1 MTSVLFPLSR
11 LKTSLVSAILAV
23 SKVLLIVEMQI
34 QQGYPDREGDAVLY
48 AKTVALK
55 KEVQALQKKLEKKE
69 LHE

>member
-1 MTSVLFPLSR
+1 
-11 LKTSLVSAILAV
+11 
-23 SKVLLIVEMQI
+23 MQI

-55 KEVQALQKKLEKKE
+55 KEVQSLQKKLEKKE